1 MSIESVVPFNHLVHC
16 RPFPLLRFDL
26 SQNQGLFQ
34 RVSSLHQVAS
44 VLEAQSQH
52 LSKVLEGPS
61 LSPSNEYSRL
71 ISSKTDW
78 FDILAVPGT
87 LKSLLQ
93 HHSLKASVLWCSAFF
108 IVQLSHQNMTIGKTV
123 ASTIQSFVSKVMTL
137 LFNTLFGLSW
147 LFL

>member
-1 MSIESVVPFNHLVHC
+1 M
-16 RPFPLLRFDL
+16 
-26 SQNQGLFQ
+26 
-34 RVSSLHQVAS
+34 
-44 VLEAQSQH
+44 LEAQSQH
-52 LSKVLEGPS
+52 LSKVLEEPS

-123 ASTIQSFVSKVMTL
+123 ALTIQSFVSKVMTL